1 MPLQIDLH
9 PCLEVDAPSVRR
21 IVGIELAVE
30 PVDVDTAGTTRVR
43 ASCTRDATLLE
54 VDDGVTGKLTSRQI
68 DLEGT
73 ARVARSRLLA
83 LSIAELVSAS
93 WAELRLRPIEDAAP
107 VFTPVAPQP
116 VRDVARRVIDARLAA
131 APPPPP
137 GPIRRVSRARLMIGG
152 TFGGSGRPAHVIGGG
167 HVEALVD
174 LGPRVS
180 LSLGMDLMRG
190 RVRASIGD
198 VRDDRIGWSAAL
210 VLRRPIGTWWIA
222 GGIGARVGRAR
233 LEGDRDAPSARIVSA
248 PFGGA
253 FLVGETWRV
262 VWGRLLVGARLE
274 LGTVTLPVV
283 GRAGDASGPVVA
295 AVDGAWS
302 TLSLGVGVA
311 L

>member
-1 MPLQIDLH
+1 M
-9 PCLEVDAPSVRR
+9 RR

-30 PVDVDTAGTTRVR
+30 PVDVDTLGTTRVR

-54 VDDGVTGKLTSRQI
+54 VDDGVTGKLTSRRI

-83 LSIAELVSAS
+83 LAIAELVSAS
-93 WAELRLRPIEDAAP
+93 WAELRLRPPSDAPP
-107 VFTPVAPQP
+107 VFTPVAPEP
-116 VRDVARRVIDARLAA
+116 VRDVARRVVDARLAP

-137 GPIRRVSRARLMIGG
+137 GPIRRVSRARLMLDG
-152 TFGGSGRPAHVIGGG
+152 TFGGSGSPAHVIGGG
-167 HVEALVD
+167 QVEALVD
-174 LGPRVS
+174 LGARVS
-180 LSLGMDLMRG
+180 LSFGMDLSRG
-190 RVRASIGD
+190 RVRSDLGD
-198 VRDDRIGWSAAL
+198 VRDDRLGWSTAL
-210 VLRRPIGTWWIA
+210 LLRRLIGDWWIA

-233 LEGDRDAPSARIVSA
+233 LEGDRDAPNARVVSA

-262 VWGRLLVGARLE
+262 LVGRLLVHARLE

-283 GRAGDASGPVVA
+283 GRVGDPRGPVAA

-302 TLSLGVGVA
+302 TLSLGLGVA